1 MELFDTNGHLTDCAL
16 LAVQA
21 QTLDEMNRLEAAE
34 HLSFCDDCLLRY
46 TALLTD
52 DTLLTPQNPIAPPV
66 WSRIRR
72 KTMQVFFNK
81 YTTVAAAAS
90 FALILWSAGVF
101 TTLTTPRDFF
111 PNQPKTFAQP
121 VGAAFSLSQK
131 SDTICRNINDALNEA
146 VSSIS
151 RLGEK
156 PAANAR
162 K

>member
-21 QTLDEMNRLEAAE
+21 ETLDEMNRLEAAE

-72 KTMQVFFNK
+72 KAMQVFFNK
-81 YTTVAAAAS
+81 YTTVA
-90 FALILWSAGVF
+90 
-101 TTLTTPRDFF
+101 
-111 PNQPKTFAQP
+111 
-121 VGAAFSLSQK
+121 
-131 SDTICRNINDALNEA
+131 
-146 VSSIS
+146 
-151 RLGEK
+151 
-156 PAANAR
+156 
-162 K
+162 